1 MEHKSQQSKPSSPIL
16 WLHAQLRDMITE
28 PGSSIFVSVSQMC
41 QSLFSRHRHAIFQW
55 RMSVRFGGC
64 ARLSQRFT
72 LSPGIHQARSNLSY
86 DGKWSIIG
94 DSWISNHIRFPDK
107 NLQLPLNR
115 CQELPQHRKH
125 KTRRWL
131 EVWVR
136 TEKGHPCATIGMERP
151 LATWPCTEK
160 TPQTS
165 VTVAF
170 RVEEVGHS
178 DVMNHGQNPC
188 PLVPQFLH

>member
-28 PGSSIFVSVSQMC
+28 PGSSIFVSVSKMC

-55 RMSVRFGGC
+55 RTSVRFGGC

-94 DSWISNHIRFPDK
+94 DSWISNRIRFPDK
-107 NLQLPLNR
+107 KLQLPLNR

-125 KTRRWL
+125 KTRRGS

-136 TEKGHPCATIGMERP
+136 TEKGHHPMCHHEASGNMAVHR
-151 LATWPCTEK
+151 K
-160 TPQTS
+160 NTPD
-165 VTVAF
+165 

-178 DVMNHGQNPC
+178 NVMNHEQNPC